1 MVDTAGQQAF
11 TRERL
16 TRDVADVLYVD
27 PSEVEPAESLIE
39 QGLDSI
45 RLMTLVE
52 GWRAEGA
59 EIGFVALAERPTLDA
74 WFELLGTP
82 KGVPRARR

>member
-59 EIGFVALAERPTLDA
+59 EVGFVELAEHPTLDA
-74 WFELLGTP
+74 WVELLNTSTGAT
-82 KGVPRARR
+82 RARR

>member
-52 GWRAEGA
+52 GWR
-59 EIGFVALAERPTLDA
+59 
-74 WFELLGTP
+74 
-82 KGVPRARR
+82 